1 MSRPAISFIVPDI
14 QSPVLGPV
22 TTLASYLNPDF
33 DVEIVGPDQGGGIC
47 PMYVGAFPYKPV
59 KCPRIYRIPDY
70 WWECR
75 RIQEAL
81 RGDVIIAVKAFATT
95 VPVALS
101 VKRRRGAKVVAY
113 LDEWDGALMAR
124 LSKRARVKRWLNH
137 WQHPGDDAYCPLIER
152 YSLPLCDYVISTT
165 TALQKKFGG
174 SVIPMGVDMEEFAPR
189 RPGEMSAL
197 RTELGMQDK
206 RLIVFGG
213 VVRPHKGIEQILS
226 ALATLG
232 DSKTQLL
239 IVGPRNEHV
248 RELENNERF
257 APYLTTVGLR
267 PKSEMPKYLG
277 MADLVVLP
285 LNDDLLAQTQ
295 MPCKVF
301 EAMSM
306 AKPIIASDVA
316 DLSIVLNGCGWTV
329 PAGDVQALANRIE
342 WVFSHREE
350 AVLMGRKAR
359 EKCKQSYSRDV
370 VSVQFRGIL
379 NGLQRKT
386 GESRNPEIRG

>member
-1 MSRPAISFIVPDI
+1 MSRPVISFLVPDI

-22 TTLASYLNPDF
+22 TTLASHLNPDF

-47 PMYVGAFPYKPV
+47 PMYVGVFPYRPV
-59 KCPRIYRIPDY
+59 NCPRIYRIPDY
-70 WWECR
+70 WWECWR
-75 RIQEAL
+75 LENAL
-81 RGDVIIAVKAFATT
+81 RGDIIVAVKAFATT

-124 LSKRARVKRWLNH
+124 LSKSERVKRWLNH

-174 SVIPMGVDMEEFAPR
+174 SVVPMGVDMEEFAPR
-189 RPGEMSAL
+189 QSEEMRAL
-197 RTELGMQDK
+197 RAELGMQEK

-226 ALATLG
+226 ALATMG
-232 DSKTQLL
+232 YNKTQLL

-257 APYLTTVGLR
+257 APYLTSVGLR

-301 EAMSM
+301 EAMAM

-316 DLSIVLNGCGWTV
+316 DLSSVLEGCGWTV
-329 PAGDVQALANRIE
+329 PAGDVPALAKSIE
-342 WVFSHREE
+342 WVVSHPEE
-350 AVLMGRKAR
+350 SKSMGQKAR
-359 EKCKQSYSRDV
+359 EKCRLMYAKDV
-370 VSVQFRGIL
+370 AAGQLKGIL
-379 NGLQRKT
+379 NRLLN
-386 GESRNPEIRG
+386 EE